1 MRAIIGDQNNFVRFR
16 NDFGLCVFQ
25 IETGSKLFAC
35 LIESVIDLLL
45 VHFRDDIE
53 RRQCVKFRVSNFK
66 FKLMSEKIARH
77 GFASAILM
85 SPLSTRISIF
95 AEPRLF
101 TISSIF
107 ISLPEEFAVNGT
119 LLKSL
124 AIFPCAARAR
134 R

>member
-1 MRAIIGDQNNFVRFR
+1 MRAVISNQSYFALFK
-16 NDFGLCVFQ
+16 NDFGFRVFQ
-25 IETGSKLFAC
+25 IEAGSEVFTG
-35 LIESVIDLLL
+35 LIQRVVDLLL

-53 RRQCVKFRVSNFK
+53 RRHGVEFRVSDFK
-66 FKLMSEKIARH
+66 FKLLREKIARH

-85 SPLSTRISIF
+85 SPLSTRISIV

-124 AIFPCAARAR
+124 ATLPRAARAR

>member
-1 MRAIIGDQNNFVRFR
+1 MRAIVGDQSYFVLFS
-16 NDFGLCVFQ
+16 NDFGLRVFQ
-25 IETGSKLFAC
+25 IEPGSKFFAR
-35 LIESVIDLLL
+35 LIESVVDLLF

-53 RRQCVKFRVSNFK
+53 RRHGVEFRVSDFK
-66 FKLMSEKIARH
+66 FKLLREKIARH

-85 SPLSTRISIF
+85 SPLSTRISIV

-124 AIFPCAARAR
+124 AIFPWAARAR